1 MLSHA
6 QHQAIKLV
14 TGAQSR
20 LCIPSAFLLLSRDAG
35 HSQAFSLRDP
45 CTLPAQP
52 STPGNID
59 LLDRS
64 APIPCKLSEVHLQL
78 PRERCRSG

>member
-20 LCIPSAFLLLSRDAG
+20 LCLPSAFLLLSRDADT
-35 HSQAFSLRDP
+35 ARLSL
-45 CTLPAQP
+45 CVTPAPHQP
-52 STPGNID
+52 STPGSID